1 MLGDLPLLAAIKGRL
16 QYHQSRQKLLAENVA
31 NADSPGYKPRDL
43 KPFDMMLAAQKADF
57 TGSTAPAQTQAGHM
71 AGTGSGGM
79 GSRRSAVF
87 ESTQSGNAVNLEDE
101 MMRLSQ
107 NNSDYQLASTLYG
120 KSMSYLRIALGKR
133 A

>member
-1 MLGDLPLLAAIKGRL
+1 MLGELPLLAAIKGRL

-43 KPFDMMLAAQKADF
+43 KPFDMMLAAQKADI
-57 TGSTAPAQTQAGHM
+57 TGSSTPAQTQAGHM
-71 AGTGSGGM
+71 SGTSSGGL
-79 GSRRSAVF
+79 GSRRANVF
-87 ESTQSGNAVNLEDE
+87 ESTQSGNAVSLEDE

-107 NNSDYQLASTLYG
+107 NNSDYQLASTIYG